1 MLTALVRRA
10 NDWVKPRLKEV
21 GITCLVGL
29 LVHASLYVYASTN
42 PDGLWSGAGFEPF
55 FARPWDYSLG
65 RWGWW
70 VATTV
75 KGGVSNPLFV
85 TLITILLFSLGIQF
99 CLDVININNKILRVL
114 CGCFVICSPLVACSI
129 TYYPF
134 SDIYGY
140 AFLGSAM
147 SVWFFCCA
155 RLPHHLNYVFGIL
168 SLVLA
173 VGMYQTTVG
182 VPLVLLACRFVF
194 DAYDQSMPLKQAFLR
209 LTKALLGV
217 LVSCVLYLVVMKAV
231 QFFTGVGMADYR
243 GSGSISLS
251 HAVASLGTSVPR
263 TYTNY
268 FDLIFGSS
276 IVGNHFL
283 AKWFNAA
290 LLVLSISSISVLL
303 VRRRKSLVR
312 CLCIAIATLL
322 APMAAGAIGIIVP
335 DSGRLMPLMV
345 GGYLVLQVCQIAIV
359 SKAVESV
366 QWRGALIGG
375 LSALVALLTWSS
387 VLQVNTDAAAMKLT
401 MNQASTIAQDISIR
415 LGQNEAYLQG
425 APVMIVGSPWDG
437 SFKTPY
443 NQSRCSPYVNWGLF
457 WNTWDGSSG
466 CWRTLLKLHSGVS
479 LKMPS
484 LDEMR
489 SIASTPEFT
498 NMPLFP
504 ARDSVGVVHDVLVV
518 KMTDTKALH

>member
-1 MLTALVRRA
+1 M
-10 NDWVKPRLKEV
+10 
-21 GITCLVGL
+21 
-29 LVHASLYVYASTN
+29 
-42 PDGLWSGAGFEPF
+42 
-55 FARPWDYSLG
+55 
-65 RWGWW
+65 
-70 VATTV
+70 
-75 KGGVSNPLFV
+75 
-85 TLITILLFSLGIQF
+85 
-99 CLDVININNKILRVL
+99 ININNKILRVL

-140 AFLGSAM
+140 AFLCSAT
-147 SVWFFCCA
+147 SVWFFCCV

-182 VPLVLLACRFVF
+182 VPLVLLVCRFVF
-194 DAYDQSMPLKQAFLR
+194 DAYDQSMPLKQTLFR

-217 LVSCVLYLVVMKAV
+217 LVSCMLYLVVMKAV

-251 HAVASLGTSVPR
+251 HAVSSFGTSVPR

-268 FDLIFGSS
+268 IDFIFGGS

-290 LLVLSISSISVLL
+290 LLVLSISSILVLL

-312 CLCIAIATLL
+312 CLCIAMAALL
-322 APMAAGAIGIIVP
+322 APMAAGVIGIIVP

-345 GGYLVLQVCQIAIV
+345 GGCLVLQICQIAIV
-359 SKAVESV
+359 LKVVTESGR
-366 QWRGALIGG
+366 WRRAL
-375 LSALVALLTWSS
+375 LSSLSILVALLTWSS
-387 VLQVNTDAAAMKLT
+387 VLQVNTDVAAMKLT
-401 MNQASTIAQDISIR
+401 MNQVSMIAKDISIR

-425 APVMIVGSPWDG
+425 VPVMIVGSPWDG
-437 SFKTPY
+437 SFKAPY

-457 WNTWDGSSG
+457 WNTWDGSSS
-466 CWRTLLKLHSGVS
+466 CWRSLLKLHSGVS

-489 SIASTPEFT
+489 SIASTSEFT

-504 ARDSVGVVHDVLVV
+504 ARDSVNVVHGVLVV

>member
-1 MLTALVRRA
+1 MVFGPVPDLSRFL
-10 NDWVKPRLKEV
+10 PGP
-21 GITCLVGL
+21 GIT
-29 LVHASLYVYASTN
+29 
-42 PDGLWSGAGFEPF
+42 LWVDGAGGL
-55 FARPWDYSLG
+55 RQRL
-65 RWGWW
+65 
-70 VATTV
+70 
-75 KGGVSNPLFV
+75 GGVSNPLFI
-85 TLITILLFSLGIQF
+85 TPITILLFSLGVQF

-140 AFLGSAM
+140 AFLCSAM
-147 SVWFFCCA
+147 SVWFFCCV

-182 VPLVLLACRFVF
+182 VPLVLLVCRFVF
-194 DAYDQSMPLKQAFLR
+194 DAYDQSMPLKQTLFR

-217 LVSCVLYLVVMKAV
+217 LVSCMLYLVVMKAV

-251 HAVASLGTSVPR
+251 HAVSSFGTSVPR

-268 FDLIFGSS
+268 IDFIFGGS

-290 LLVLSISSISVLL
+290 LLVLSISSILVLL

-312 CLCIAIATLL
+312 CLCIAMAALL
-322 APMAAGAIGIIVP
+322 APMAAGVIGIIVP

-345 GGYLVLQVCQIAIV
+345 GGYLVLQICQIAIV
-359 SKAVESV
+359 LKVVTESGR
-366 QWRGALIGG
+366 WRRAL
-375 LSALVALLTWSS
+375 LSSLSILAALLTWSS

-401 MNQASTIAQDISIR
+401 MNQVSMIAKDISIR

-425 APVMIVGSPWDG
+425 VPVMIVGSPWDG
-437 SFKTPY
+437 SFKAPY

-466 CWRTLLKLHSGVS
+466 CWQALLRLHSGAS
-479 LKMPS
+479 FQIPS
-484 LDEMR
+484 PDEMR
-489 SIASTPEFT
+489 SIALTSEFT

-504 ARDSVGVVHDVLVV
+504 ARGSVNVVHGVLVV
-518 KMTDTKALH
+518 KITDTKALH